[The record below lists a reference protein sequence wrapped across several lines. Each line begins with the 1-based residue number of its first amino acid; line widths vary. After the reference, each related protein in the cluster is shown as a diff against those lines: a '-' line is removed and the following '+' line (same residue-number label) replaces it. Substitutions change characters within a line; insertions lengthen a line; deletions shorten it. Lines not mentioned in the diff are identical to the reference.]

1 MTKWFYFKTIR
12 VPCGHNSN
20 KMKQIHLPIPAGW
33 RLLFEDIYRRVHR
46 QLTSPW
52 TKLVVLVSLTILVTQ
67 RELSFSLT
75 IDGGGLF
82 AVNESSVF
90 THSESGPEVSGDAVA
105 GAKGV
110 GEAKLASY
118 VAPVKEWTE
127 KQKKQLVYVDQFK
140 LVALA
145 EMQTHG
151 IPASIT
157 LAQGLLESGTG
168 RSSLARKNHNHFGIK
183 CFSKKCRK
191 GHCSN
196 HSDDHHK
203 DFFRIFETPEESYR
217 AHSQVLMKDR
227 YKKLFQLPITDY
239 TGWSHGLRKAGY
251 ATDPRY
257 GDKLIR
263 MIKDL
268 ELWRYDEL

>member
-1 MTKWFYFKTIR
+1 MNRIQR
-12 VPCGHNSN
+12 V
-20 KMKQIHLPIPAGW
+20 LPAGW
-33 RLLFEDIYRRVHR
+33 RLLLIEAYRRVHL

-52 TKLVVLVSLTILVTQ
+52 TKLLVLVCLALVLTQ
-67 RELSFSLT
+67 REFSFTVSINGGDFLTVRETSSLN
-75 IDGGGLF
+75 DG
-82 AVNESSVF
+82 A
-90 THSESGPEVSGDAVA
+90 TA
-105 GAKGV
+105 GADAGAAAA
-110 GEAKLASY
+110 GAAKLTSY
-118 VAPVKEWTE
+118 EAPVKEWTAR
-127 KQKKQLVYVDQFK
+127 QQKQLAYVDRFK

-145 EMQTHG
+145 EMSTHG

-168 RSSLARKNHNHFGIK
+168 RSTLARKNHNHFGIK

-203 DFFRIFETPEESYR
+203 DFFRVFDNPEESYR
-217 AHSQVLMKDR
+217 EHSKVLMKAR

-239 TGWSHGLRKAGY
+239 KGWAHGLRKAGY

-263 MIKDL
+263 MIEEL
-268 ELWRYDEL
+268 ELWRYDRL

>member
-1 MTKWFYFKTIR
+1 M
-12 VPCGHNSN
+12 
-20 KMKQIHLPIPAGW
+20 
-33 RLLFEDIYRRVHR
+33 
-46 QLTSPW
+46 
-52 TKLVVLVSLTILVTQ
+52 VVLASLTILVTQ

-75 IDGGGLF
+75 IDGDGLF
-82 AVNESSVF
+82 TINESSVF
-90 THSESGPEVSGDAVA
+90 AHSVEGPQISGGADA
-105 GAKGV
+105 GAVGV

-118 VAPVKEWTE
+118 VAPVKEWTAR
-127 KQKKQLVYVDQFK
+127 QKKQLVYVDQFK

-168 RSSLARKNHNHFGIK
+168 RSTLARKNHNHFGIK

-203 DFFRIFETPEESYR
+203 DFFRIFESPEESYR

-227 YKKLFQLPITDY
+227 YKNLFQLPITDY
-239 TGWSHGLRKAGY
+239 KGWSHGLRKAGY

-257 GDKLIR
+257 GDKLVR
-263 MIKDL
+263 MIDDL

>member
-1 MTKWFYFKTIR
+1 M
-12 VPCGHNSN
+12 
-20 KMKQIHLPIPAGW
+20 
-33 RLLFEDIYRRVHR
+33 
-46 QLTSPW
+46 
-52 TKLVVLVSLTILVTQ
+52 VLASLAILVTQ

-75 IDGGGLF
+75 IDGAGLF
-82 AVNESSVF
+82 TINESSVF
-90 THSESGPEVSGDAVA
+90 THSKEGPEVSGGAVA
-105 GAKGV
+105 GAGEA

-127 KQKKQLVYVDQFK
+127 KQKKQLAYVDQFK

-145 EMQTHG
+145 EMQAHG

-168 RSSLARKNHNHFGIK
+168 RSTLARKNHNHFGIK

-203 DFFRIFETPEESYR
+203 DFFRIFESPEESYR
-217 AHSQVLMKDR
+217 AHTEVLMKDR
-227 YKKLFQLPITDY
+227 YQKLFQLPITDY
-239 TGWSHGLRKAGY
+239 KSWSHGLRKAGY

-257 GDKLIR
+257 GDKLVR
-263 MIKDL
+263 MIEDL
-268 ELWRYDEL
+268 ELWRYDKL